1 MPGDASRRQKMPRP
15 KPAAAK
21 GKDKR
26 QAIEKDKVYVRE
38 STRAKV
44 DEILAQPLSAF
55 VMFGF
60 AQRNLLKKQKP
71 NATPKEVVK
80 AIGACSCADLSAG
93 CPRSRPDA
101 CAGDRWLLLAEA
113 ERQKYEVLGEPAPAP
128 RIALGPLLSAGPR
141 LPQLSRMR
149 HRLRHGRL
157 SPSRRR
163 RSTTVAV
170 KAAVRVAW
178 DSRLLSRPLKA
189 AVRAG

>member
-1 MPGDASRRQKMPRP
+1 MIYSEFRHITPDARLAVPGDASRRQKMPRP

-26 QAIEKDKVYVRE
+26 QAIEKEKVDVRE

-80 AIGACSCADLSAG
+80 AIGACSCAD
-93 CPRSRPDA
+93 
-101 CAGDRWLLLAEA
+101 
-113 ERQKYEVLGEPAPAP
+113 
-128 RIALGPLLSAGPR
+128 
-141 LPQLSRMR
+141 
-149 HRLRHGRL
+149 
-157 SPSRRR
+157 
-163 RSTTVAV
+163 
-170 KAAVRVAW
+170 
-178 DSRLLSRPLKA
+178 
-189 AVRAG
+189 

>member
-1 MPGDASRRQKMPRP
+1 MLSTYSITFYLLQLFRNHLITFLASEFRHFTPDTRLASGDASRLRGMPRP

-26 QAIEKDKVYVRE
+26 QAIEKDKVDVRE

-80 AIGACSCADLSAG
+80 AIGACSCAD
-93 CPRSRPDA
+93 
-101 CAGDRWLLLAEA
+101 
-113 ERQKYEVLGEPAPAP
+113 
-128 RIALGPLLSAGPR
+128 
-141 LPQLSRMR
+141 
-149 HRLRHGRL
+149 
-157 SPSRRR
+157 
-163 RSTTVAV
+163 
-170 KAAVRVAW
+170 
-178 DSRLLSRPLKA
+178 
-189 AVRAG
+189 

>member
-1 MPGDASRRQKMPRP
+1 MAMGSGRVFPRRASQNGRPRSSLPRLACGAATRDASRHKMPRP

-26 QAIEKDKVYVRE
+26 QAIEKDKMDVRE

-80 AIGACSCADLSAG
+80 AIGACSCAD
-93 CPRSRPDA
+93 
-101 CAGDRWLLLAEA
+101 
-113 ERQKYEVLGEPAPAP
+113 
-128 RIALGPLLSAGPR
+128 
-141 LPQLSRMR
+141 
-149 HRLRHGRL
+149 
-157 SPSRRR
+157 
-163 RSTTVAV
+163 
-170 KAAVRVAW
+170 
-178 DSRLLSRPLKA
+178 
-189 AVRAG
+189 